1 MRSFVPSQVTVN
13 YWECLWNS
21 MHQVG
26 WSLMH
31 SSYTDDDTGGPR
43 HLVRASRGDAEVVC
57 SAPTMTQA
65 VQMVFGETRVHH

>member
-1 MRSFVPSQVTVN
+1 MRSFVPSQATLN

-43 HLVRASRGDAEVVC
+43 HLVRASRG
-57 SAPTMTQA
+57 
-65 VQMVFGETRVHH
+65 